1 MSYVNSMSCVNDISY
16 VSYVSYVNYDYKFDN
31 ILLTFLYIEKKLLKK
46 YFTSFLYAL
55 KINLTV

>member
-31 ILLTFLYIEKKLLKK
+31 ILLMFLYIEKKLLKK
-46 YFTSFLYAL
+46 Y
-55 KINLTV
+55 